1 MAPGRT
7 LLRPRKDAPVA
18 YTETPMAEAPL
29 LHDRYRVIRKLGSG
43 AFATVYLAEDTRMGR
58 SIAVKV
64 VEDVDDCDG
73 RALREAQAAAKLDHP
88 HIVTVHE
95 VVSEADRTLLF
106 TEYVQGHT
114 LRELYTRRRLTDA
127 QLLRAGIQMA
137 SALEHAHKRGVIH
150 RDIKPENVM
159 LAESEDVDVRVMDF
173 GVAKLEDL
181 SSVTVDG
188 DLVGT
193 LAYMA
198 PEQLEGR
205 PVDAKVDVYSLSLT
219 LYEGF
224 TGSNPL
230 RGKNPAELL
239 RGPSRMVF
247 SRMGRLRPDLPVV
260 LDEALQRGLEKD
272 AAKRPDAAGLRRML
286 EEAAK
291 EIPEVEAAP
300 TLSERAAAALSAA
313 ARNDRLAYVGEHV
326 VAGAASLATAAYLLP
341 RAPFYPEAALSP
353 LAAGAA
359 FLTLLSPAVGGA
371 VTLALLA
378 PPAFDFGLGWGI
390 LYLVVASI
398 VFALLRW
405 RRKEWVAL
413 LPGAAPA
420 MAAVGAGL
428 ALPALSGFLARRWGP
443 VVGGLAGFAIAV
455 AGALGAWQTV
465 PYAFSV
471 VPGAGLAAARNVG
484 SPGAALV
491 ELARMFD
498 RSPELLLQTGLF
510 AVFAVPWWA
519 SLSGTVPRRLW
530 MATLYL
536 GLMFSLFVLAPP
548 LLVGVRVDV
557 EALLWAFWPCV
568 IIGYVLALVAPARG
582 PTTASEG

>member
-1 MAPGRT
+1 
-7 LLRPRKDAPVA
+7 
-18 YTETPMAEAPL
+18 MAEAPL

-137 SALEHAHKRGVIH
+137 GALEHAHKRGVIH

-247 SRMGRLRPDLPVV
+247 SRMGRLRPDLPPV
-260 LDEALQRGLEKD
+260 LDAALQRGLEKD
-272 AAKRPDAAGLRRML
+272 PTKRPAAAEFRRML

-291 EIPEVEAAP
+291 EIPEVEAEP
-300 TLSERAAAALSAA
+300 TFSERAAAALSAA
-313 ARNDRLAYVGEHV
+313 ARNDRLSYAGEHV
-326 VAGAASLATAAYLLP
+326 VAGAAALATAAYLLP
-341 RAPFYPEAALSP
+341 RAPFYPEVALVP

-359 FLTLLSPAVGGA
+359 FLALLSPTVGGA
-371 VTLALLA
+371 VTLLLLA
-378 PPAFDFGLGWGI
+378 PPAFAFGLGWGV
-390 LYLVVASI
+390 LYALVAVLA
-398 VFALLRW
+398 FALLRW

-420 MAAVGAGL
+420 MVAAGAGL
-428 ALPALSGFLARRWGP
+428 ALPLVSGFLARRWGP
-443 VVGGLAGFAIAV
+443 LVGALAGLAIAV
-455 AGALGAWQTV
+455 AGAFGVWQTMPYIFSAV
-465 PYAFSV
+465 PV
-471 VPGAGLAAARNVG
+471 AGLSAARHAA
-484 SPGAALV
+484 SPGSALL
-491 ELARMFD
+491 ELARLFD
-498 RSPELLLQTGLF
+498 RSPELLLQVGLF
-510 AVFAVPWWA
+510 AVFAGPWGA
-519 SLSGTVPRRLW
+519 ALSGTVPRRLW
-530 MATLYL
+530 LPTLYL
-536 GLMFSLFVLAPP
+536 SLMFSLFVLGPP
-548 LLVGVRVDV
+548 LLVGVGVDV
-557 EALLWAFWPCV
+557 QALLWAFLPCV
-568 IIGYVLALVAPARG
+568 IIGYLLALLSPITG
-582 PTTASEG
+582 STTASKG